1 MLTNNITAIE
11 IKKIFQNKENKLEYL
26 KRLFNRTGSSAPIE
40 KTASKI
46 DNQII
51 DTWNYD
57 ISKSVIREMFMN
69 TDKYAYISG
78 CRKMIDEAIATW
90 EEKQLGDFEWPFSAM
105 NFDQHVHQLNRN
117 SELTEDAKDTIISKE
132 SIVFRRI
139 KNINALQNDY
149 IEFLI
154 FQNENV
160 IPTFGNNKGVDFYIN
175 GMPYDQKVSKSVGKA
190 FQNQYGDDYRN
201 IAINNPSLV
210 AISMYENQDKERF
223 GEEPRLLIIY
233 LDSDVTS
240 NQIEEQ
246 LRNINFNKP
255 MQIEFKYKHSNNN
268 FLAYK
273 TECFVILLH
282 H

>member
-1 MLTNNITAIE
+1 MLTDGITTTE
-11 IKKIFQNKENKLEYL
+11 IKKIFQNKKNKLEYL
-26 KRLFNRTGSSAPIE
+26 SRLFNRTGSDALIE

-57 ISKSVIREMFMN
+57 ISKSVIREMFMD
-69 TDKYAYISG
+69 TDKYTYISA
-78 CRKMIDEAIATW
+78 CRRLIDEAINEW
-90 EEKQLGDFEWPFSAM
+90 KEKQLGNFDWPFSAM

-117 SELTEDAKDTIISKE
+117 NKLTEDEKDTIISKE
-132 SIVFRRI
+132 SVVFRRI
-139 KNINALQNDY
+139 KNINALRNDY

-160 IPTFGNNKGVDFYIN
+160 IPTFGNNRGVDFYIN
-175 GMPYDQKVSKSVGKA
+175 GMPFDQKVSKSIGKA
-190 FQNQYGDDYRN
+190 FQSQYGDDYRN

-210 AISMYENQDKERF
+210 ALSMYENQDEERF

-240 NQIEEQ
+240 KQIEEQ
-246 LRNINFNKP
+246 LKNIDFNEP
-255 MQIEFKYKHSNNN
+255 IQIEFKYKHSNNN
-268 FLAYK
+268 LLIHSTK
-273 TECFVILLH
+273 CFVILLH

>member
-1 MLTNNITAIE
+1 MLIDGINAIE

-26 KRLFNRTGSSAPIE
+26 RRFFARTGNATQIE
-40 KTASKI
+40 KTAAKI

-51 DTWNYD
+51 DTWDYD
-57 ISKSVIREMFMN
+57 ISKSVIREMFMD
-69 TDKYAYISG
+69 TEKYTYISA
-78 CRKMIDEAIATW
+78 CREVIDDAISAW

-117 SELTEDAKDTIISKE
+117 SELTENEKDAIIARE

-139 KNINALQNDY
+139 KNINALRNDY

-190 FQNQYGDDYRN
+190 FQNQYGDNYRET
-201 IAINNPSLV
+201 AINNPSLV
-210 AISMYENQDKERF
+210 AISMYENQDEERF

-240 NQIEEQ
+240 SQIEEQ
-246 LRNINFNKP
+246 LRNINFKEP
-255 MQIEFKYKHSNNN
+255 MQIEFEYRHSNNN
-268 FLAYK
+268 ILSHQ
-273 TECFVILLH
+273 TECFVVLLH